1 MIACDFECSDMAGV
15 VMTDCLFC
23 KMVSGEIKPDTV
35 FEDDKVLAFKDIHP
49 QAPLHVLI
57 VPKRHIANLNE
68 LDDAALGG
76 HMLQIAAKIA
86 EQEGYAQSGYRTV
99 FNCNGDAGQ
108 TVHHLHLHVLG
119 GRRMVWPP
127 G

>member
-1 MIACDFECSDMAGV
+1 
-15 VMTDCLFC
+15 MTDCLFC
-23 KMVSGEIKPDTV
+23 KMVSGEIKPDVV
-35 FEDDKVLAFKDIHP
+35 FEDDKVLAFRDIHP

-76 HMLQIAAKIA
+76 YMLQTAAKIA
-86 EQEGYAQSGYRTV
+86 EQAGYAQSGYRTV

-119 GRRMVWPP
+119 GRRMAWPP